1 MGNLLTNAFEEVEK
15 NKDRPPIVRLFVFD
29 NGEEIIIEVEDSGNG
44 LAQEKLE
51 LLFFRKY
58 FDKRCKIQRL
68 WFTKSYFKYARIERQ
83 TGA

>member
-51 LLFFRKY
+51 LLFFQKIFRQKMQNSEVMVY
-58 FDKRCKIQRL
+58 EKLFQICKN
-68 WFTKSYFKYARIERQ
+68 
-83 TGA
+83 